1 MTLITGGKSLREAGS
16 KTMVEIE
23 YPSDIECVSLE
34 ETQLN
39 HINGTVVSIAESGG
53 IKTTKVEWDEPG
65 SYS

>member
-1 MTLITGGKSLREAGS
+1 
-16 KTMVEIE
+16 MVEIE

-34 ETQLN
+34 ETQLY

>member
-1 MTLITGGKSLREAGS
+1 MTLIIGGKSLREAGS
-16 KTMVEIE
+16 KMAVEIE

-34 ETQLN
+34 ETQLY
-39 HINGTVVSIAESGG
+39 HRNGTVVSIAESGG